1 MSNKEQ
7 IQSHPQ
13 PVLSGYYPMYHAT
26 KTEEIDLFDLFVQLW
41 KKKHWIVGCM
51 LVTTLLSAVYAF
63 TAKEQWT
70 ATAVVDVPNFDS
82 MDNYYQGSRLLEGN
96 VDRPTSSEEVANK
109 LFKQFIS
116 QAGSYNELS
125 KFISETNYFKKL
137 VEGKNERD
145 RANILNELI
154 ENVKLTKNQ
163 DNLIYTFSF
172 SATTASEAK
181 NLLEEYIDRVNANV
195 SQVWYAQLMSQIKN
209 KKQTLKNQ
217 MAAIKKV
224 AEEQR
229 QEEIKNIKMA
239 LTIAERTNIQ
249 KPEVTGLTQLDSN
262 RLFLLGK
269 DALSAMSESIEKQPL
284 VLGDFYYDLQRQ
296 WINLDN
302 FKVDS
307 TDAKGFSYLKSP
319 ISPTNKDKPRKLLI
333 LVIGSLLG
341 VCISVLFV
349 FFNDAIKKRK

>member
-7 IQSHPQ
+7 VQPQSQ
-13 PVLSGYYPMYHAT
+13 PVISGYYPLYQDP
-26 KTEEIDLFDLFVQLW
+26 KNDEIDLFDLIVQLW
-41 KKKHWIVGCM
+41 KKKHWVIGCM
-51 LVTTLLSAVYAF
+51 LVTTLMAAAYAF
-63 TAKEQWT
+63 AAKEQWT
-70 ATAVVDVPNFDS
+70 ATAVVDVPSFDT
-82 MDNYYQGSRLLEGN
+82 MDNYYQGARLLEGN

-109 LFKQFIS
+109 LFKQFIA
-116 QAGSYNELS
+116 QAGSYNELN
-125 KFISETNYFKKL
+125 KFISESDYFRKL
-137 VEGKNERD
+137 VEGKNEQSK
-145 RANILNELI
+145 ASILNELI
-154 ENVKLTKNQ
+154 DNLKLTKNQ
-163 DNLIYTFSF
+163 ESSIYSLSF
-172 SATTASEAK
+172 SATTPGEAK
-181 NLLEEYIDRVNANV
+181 SLLEKYIDGVNANV
-195 SQVWYAQLMSQIKN
+195 SQIWYAQLMSQIKN

-229 QEEIKNIKMA
+229 QEEVKNIKMA

-249 KPEVTGLTQLDSN
+249 KPAITGLTQLDSN

-319 ISPTNKDKPRKLLI
+319 TLPVNKDKPRKLFI
-333 LVIGSLLG
+333 LAIGGLFGL
-341 VCISVLFV
+341 CISAFGVL
-349 FFNDAIKKRK
+349 FNDAIKRRK